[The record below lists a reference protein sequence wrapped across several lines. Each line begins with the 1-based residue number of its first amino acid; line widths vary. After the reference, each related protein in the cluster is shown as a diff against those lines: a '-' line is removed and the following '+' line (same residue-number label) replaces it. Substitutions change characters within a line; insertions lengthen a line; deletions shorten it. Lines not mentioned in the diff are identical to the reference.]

1 VEDGQVAFDDLPAQP
16 PLFPAEAERYARR
29 ALELSRDAASRCEVV
44 FDVPYGEDYW
54 QRVDVYRSKNASANL
69 PVLVFAHGGA
79 WTNGYK
85 EWMGLMAP
93 PITEFP
99 AVFVSVSHRL
109 APAHRYPA
117 LFDDCMAAFRWVHRN
132 IRRYGGDPERLYVG
146 GHSSGGHL
154 YSLVTLRRD
163 ARRAAGLPEDAVRA
177 CFPVSARFNMV
188 FDDPQPGTTEH
199 RHQTMLFDPGENAAL
214 ASPIHQVEG
223 NVAPF
228 LLAWGS
234 RDLPALVENGERM
247 FDALVR
253 EGTRVERLVVDG
265 HDHFDMALELGRPSH
280 PWVTAVRR
288 WMTESH

>member
-1 VEDGQVAFDDLPAQP
+1 
-16 PLFPAEAERYARR
+16 
-29 ALELSRDAASRCEVV
+29 
-44 FDVPYGEDYW
+44 
-54 QRVDVYRSKNASANL
+54 
-69 PVLVFAHGGA
+69 
-79 WTNGYK
+79 
-85 EWMGLMAP
+85 
-93 PITEFP
+93 
-99 AVFVSVSHRL
+99 
-109 APAHRYPA
+109 
-117 LFDDCMAAFRWVHRN
+117 
-132 IRRYGGDPERLYVG
+132 
-146 GHSSGGHL
+146 
-154 YSLVTLRRD
+154 
-163 ARRAAGLPEDAVRA
+163 
-177 CFPVSARFNMV
+177 MV